1 MKRIYAWATGMLQD
15 LRQDTSPPA
24 TNLVSVVGDYIN
36 RHMQNILVVNDEAD
50 LRTNMQTLPV
60 EVPRGELLIRYEPD
74 TKKMFL
80 ATKPFKNDCVEYQI
94 DYKDLLSQLKAKGIF
109 IGSMVK
115 RLGKGMKVAT
125 PGVHTLVF
133 DCSNSDFLDLEEFI
147 KPEHDSREGQLPN

>member
-1 MKRIYAWATGMLQD
+1 
-15 LRQDTSPPA
+15 
-24 TNLVSVVGDYIN
+24 
-36 RHMQNILVVNDEAD
+36 
-50 LRTNMQTLPV
+50 
-60 EVPRGELLIRYEPD
+60 
-74 TKKMFL
+74 MFL